1 MHNLVRPTEM
11 IRATVVQEAR
21 VVLEPCLDPNVKVR
35 RVQVL
40 VPASPPLLG
49 GLDTTPDNIGPNRTY
64 KIMVLPPGAAIVFHL
79 RNEQFLVLAAQE
91 AKAHPT
97 LIVEYMG

>member
-1 MHNLVRPTEM
+1 MHHLVRPTEM
-11 IRATVVQEAR
+11 FRATAIQEAR

-40 VPASPPLLG
+40 VPMGSSLVG
-49 GLDTTPDNIGPNRTY
+49 GLDTTPDELGPNRTY
-64 KIMVLPPGAAIVFHL
+64 KIAELPPGAAIVFHL
-79 RNEQFLVLAAQE
+79 TNEQFFVLASKDGLAF
-91 AKAHPT
+91 AS